1 MPSLILSDNG
11 VSSGSAGLKTT
22 AASDG
27 SLALQTSTAGGAATT
42 AVTIDTSQNVG
53 IGTGSPSSLAANYT
67 TVDIRGATGGALRFG
82 NATDS
87 SYIYS
92 DSNETNIATAT
103 NKRMIFSINT
113 AEKMRLDTSGNLGLG
128 VTPSAWASGA
138 KAIQVGSYASLY
150 EQTGAVVVGNNFYNI
165 TGGSRYLNTAAATAY
180 VQETGKHIWYNAPS
194 GTAGNAITFTQAMTL
209 DASGRLL
216 VGTTGDVS
224 AGGYFGAGQFR
235 GSYPALV
242 ISGTET
248 SARTWQIG
256 ENAGSLTFY
265 DTTGGERA
273 RIDSSGNFGVGTS
286 SPATKLDVSGTATAT
301 SYSSGLGGTTAS
313 LAPGASQTI
322 LTVADYSMYLVYG
335 GGVGN
340 TSAMGLALAQT
351 NGGGTTTITQLSG
364 VATGFTVS
372 ASGNNI
378 QITNNTATQA
388 YRWKAIQLINMNT

>member
-128 VTPSAWASGA
+128 VTPSAWGSSSRAFQVSGSSLSRNDNVDARLSLSNNIYRDSADQWRYMASFAGTLYQQFFTEGA
-138 KAIQVGSYASLY
+138 HAW
-150 EQTGAVVVGNNFYNI
+150 F
-165 TGGSRYLNTAAATAY
+165 
-180 VQETGKHIWYNAPS
+180 NAPV
-194 GTAGNAITFTQAMTL
+194 GTAGNLVTLTQAMTL
-209 DASGRLL
+209 DSGGNLL
-216 VGTTGDVS
+216 VG
-224 AGGYFGAGQFR
+224 
-235 GSYPALV
+235 
-242 ISGTET
+242 
-248 SARTWQIG
+248 
-256 ENAGSLTFY
+256 
-265 DTTGGERA
+265 
-273 RIDSSGNFGVGTS
+273 
-286 SPATKLDVSGTATAT
+286 ATA
-301 SYSSGLGGTTAS
+301 SSFKI
-313 LAPGASQTI
+313 LANVQSGANRDVFSAQIEGASNGFQI
-322 LTVADYSMYLVYG
+322 KWNHA
-335 GGVGN
+335 
-340 TSAMGLALAQT
+340 TS
-351 NGGGTTTITQLSG
+351 TTRVNISNLPT
-364 VATGFTVS
+364 S
-372 ASGNNI
+372 ASGL
-378 QITNNTATQA
+378 ASGDLYVLA
-388 YRWKAIQLINMNT
+388 GALMVA